1 MPATEIGGS
10 KRSNELK
17 IDMRDDLYSSSQ
29 ENLQKLQN
37 DSILKRIPMGAE
49 ATTVLV
55 SWITFTIYIFN
66 FEWINTISCCT
77 GGCSG
82 IPATTNHSICAACR
96 GCTYAHFDRGSRSG
110 TFHVHTHGPSN
121 PRLGLS
127 WSGSIHC
134 YANGKRTIPRNRIQG
149 RRS

>member
-66 FEWINTISCCT
+66 FE
-77 GGCSG
+77 
-82 IPATTNHSICAACR
+82 
-96 GCTYAHFDRGSRSG
+96 
-110 TFHVHTHGPSN
+110 
-121 PRLGLS
+121 
-127 WSGSIHC
+127 
-134 YANGKRTIPRNRIQG
+134 
-149 RRS
+149 